1 MPETTS
7 TSTTT
12 PPPEAQAPKA
22 GEKPT
27 AQPPAKAT
35 TEEPLGEAGKK
46 ALEAERDARKKAE
59 GDLANLRKDFDGF
72 KTELSKAFGIQP
84 ATGDGADAVS
94 QLQQQLNAMQ
104 RETAVYRLAAQH
116 EITDEDDLELLKSA
130 TDEAAMTKL
139 AGRLA
144 AAKAATPGTPKPD
157 ATQGGGAAGSAPAL
171 NSDGLEQ
178 ALKSKLGIT

>member
-1 MPETTS
+1 MADEP
-7 TSTTT
+7 TTT
-12 PPPEAQAPKA
+12 TATTPAPPKA
-22 GEKPT
+22 EPPKAT
-27 AQPPAKAT
+27 APAKSGD
-35 TEEPLGEAGKK
+35 EPLGDGGKK

-59 GDLANLRKDFDGF
+59 ADLASLRNDFDGF

-94 QLQQQLNAMQ
+94 QLQQQLNTMQ
-104 RETAVYRLAAQH
+104 HETAVYRLAAQH
-116 EITDEDDLELLKSA
+116 EITDEEDLELLKSA

-144 AAKAATPGTPKPD
+144 AAKASTPGTPKPD
-157 ATQGGGAAGSAPAL
+157 ATQGGGAGGSTPLAL

>member
-1 MPETTS
+1 MADEPTTA
-7 TSTTT
+7 TATTT
-12 PPPEAQAPKA
+12 TTEPPKA
-22 GEKPT
+22 DPPKAT
-27 AQPPAKAT
+27 QPPKGDDA
-35 TEEPLGEAGKK
+35 PLGDGGKK

-59 GDLANLRKDFDGF
+59 ADLATLRKDFDGF

-94 QLQQQLNAMQ
+94 QLQQQLNTMQ
-104 RETAVYRLAAQH
+104 HETAVYRLAAQH
-116 EITDEDDLELLKSA
+116 EITDEADLELLKSA

-139 AGRLA
+139 AERL
-144 AAKAATPGTPKPD
+144 AAKAAAPGTPKPD
-157 ATQGGGAAGSAPAL
+157 ATQGGGAGTPPAL